1 MTKIR
6 ITESELVELIEKL
19 VKENL
24 GFGNGQ
30 NLGIMNTPTSKYKDL
45 AETQDMEEDATI
57 DLGGDKIDPKT
68 GKVLATEDDIT
79 DNEEGISEDN
89 NEEEEL
95 DVNLTKQPGSDNED
109 AWMES
114 ISESKLIKRLTRK
127 LHEAEGKGCAE
138 SEGGSGCIKK
148 GSYTDGSGKKY
159 SWHILNNKKGGIWRG
174 CSSEKDCESILDAF
188 HANS

>member
-1 MTKIR
+1 MKKIK
-6 ITESELVELIEKL
+6 IKENELVDLIEKL

-24 GFGNGQ
+24 SNGTGFD
-30 NLGIMNTPTSKYKDL
+30 LGMVGTPTSKYKDL
-45 AETQDMEEDATI
+45 Y
-57 DLGGDKIDPKT
+57 
-68 GKVLATEDDIT
+68 EDD
-79 DNEEGISEDN
+79 DVESEDELEESN
-89 NEEEEL
+89 GEEEQL
-95 DVNLTKQPGSDNED
+95 NVNVTDQPGSDDED

-114 ISESKLIKRLTRK
+114 ISESKLVKRLTRK

-159 SWHILNNKKGGIWRG
+159 LWHILNNKKGGIWRG

>member
-1 MTKIR
+1 MKKIR
-6 ITESELVELIEKL
+6 ISENELVELIEKL

-24 GFGNGQ
+24 SSGTGFGFGMV
-30 NLGIMNTPTSKYKDL
+30 GTPTSKYKDL
-45 AETQDMEEDATI
+45 TETQDMEEDATI
-57 DLGGDKIDPKT
+57 DMGGDKIDPKT

-79 DNEEGISEDN
+79 
-89 NEEEEL
+89 
-95 DVNLTKQPGSDNED
+95 DNED

-159 SWHILNNKKGGIWRG
+159 SWHILNNKKGGIWKG
-174 CSSEKDCESILDAF
+174 CTSKKDCESILDAF

>member
-1 MTKIR
+1 MKKIK
-6 ITESELVELIEKL
+6 IKENELVDLIEKL

-24 GFGNGQ
+24 SNGTGFDFGMVG
-30 NLGIMNTPTSKYKDL
+30 TPTSKYKDL
-45 AETQDMEEDATI
+45 LEKEEIEEEDE
-57 DLGGDKIDPKT
+57 L
-68 GKVLATEDDIT
+68 
-79 DNEEGISEDN
+79 EESNG
-89 NEEEEL
+89 EEEQL
-95 DVNLTKQPGSDNED
+95 NVNVTDQPGSDNED
-109 AWMES
+109 EWMES
-114 ISESKLIKRLTRK
+114 ISESKLVKRLTRK

-159 SWHILNNKKGGIWRG
+159 LWHILNNKKGGIWRG

>member
-1 MTKIR
+1 MKKIK
-6 ITESELVELIEKL
+6 IKENELVDLIEKL

-24 GFGNGQ
+24 SNGTGFD
-30 NLGIMNTPTSKYKDL
+30 LGMVGTPTSKYKDL
-45 AETQDMEEDATI
+45 YEDDDVEVTEEDN
-57 DLGGDKIDPKT
+57 LDKLAGEKLT
-68 GKVLATEDDIT
+68 GQETPHDQDDMAP
-79 DNEEGISEDN
+79 DGMD
-89 NEEEEL
+89 
-95 DVNLTKQPGSDNED
+95 DASDT
-109 AWMES
+109 MES
-114 ISESKLIKRLTRK
+114 VKESKLVKRLTRK

-159 SWHILNNKKGGIWRG
+159 LWHILNNKKGGIWRG